1 MKLVEA
7 AHPLF
12 LWQKQQSEGPCGRRE
27 RVLSREPWSA
37 DLMTQKEGSPSAPG
51 EG

>member
-12 LWQKQQSEGPCGRRE
+12 LWQKQQSEGPYGRRE
-27 RVLSREPWSA
+27 RVLTREPWSA
-37 DLMTQKEGSPSAPG
+37 DLMTS
-51 EG
+51 

>member
-12 LWQKQQSEGPCGRRE
+12 LQKQQSEGPCGRRE
-27 RVLSREPWSA
+27 RVLTREPWSA